1 MGETS
6 EMGEIRFW
14 PLTDVG
20 RVRGHNE
27 DAFLVDRKLQLYIVA
42 DGMGGHAAGE
52 VASQLAVRTIRE
64 VVARERESLL
74 EFERGGAV
82 KRTDVLRLLELAVQE
97 ACAAI
102 HEEARKD
109 ESKRGMGTTVDVLL
123 VVGRRGFV
131 AHVGDSRVYLYRNG
145 SIHQITRDHSLIE
158 ELRRR
163 GRLTEEQIQRIQYK
177 NAVTRAVGVYES
189 VEVDV
194 FDFDVLPGDRF
205 LLCTDGLTG
214 YLGDGE
220 LQQLF
225 EQVPD
230 EQLPQHLVD
239 LANERGGKDNITV
252 LLVAAPSEAE
262 EGAQRLARDVHL
274 KFDVLHKMPLFRHLS
289 YEELM
294 RVLNLMELRSYGAG
308 EPIVREGEE
317 GEELFVVLEGRV
329 RVHSGPRLYTH
340 LGQGQHFGEMALVD
354 HAVRSASVTA
364 EDEARLLVLTR
375 REFFRIVRDD
385 HQVAVKM
392 LWAFLGELARR
403 LRDTSRELGVARD
416 RLEREALASEVVGSG
431 EVELPP
437 VPLAPPAA
445 PARPSGELP
454 PPPPTVV
461 DPSPPVVDEVMSTE
475 RGGSADVPSSDSL
488 AIEVELEEDDG
499 DGVA

>member
-6 EMGEIRFW
+6 SELGEIRFW

-27 DAFLVDRKLQLYIVA
+27 DAFLVDRRLQLYIVA

-64 VVARERESLL
+64 AVLRERESLL

-82 KRTDVLRLLELAVQE
+82 KRTDVLRILELAVQE

-102 HEEARKD
+102 HQEAQRD
-109 ESKRGMGTTVDVLL
+109 EGKRGMGTTVDVLL

-131 AHVGDSRVYLYRNG
+131 AHVGDSRIYLYRNG

-163 GRLTEEQIQRIQYK
+163 GKLTEEQIQRIQYK

-194 FDFDVLPGDRF
+194 IDFDVLPGDRF

-214 YLGDGE
+214 YLGDGD
-220 LQQLF
+220 LQRFF
-225 EQVPD
+225 EQEP
-230 EQLPQHLVD
+230 EESLPQRLVD

-252 LLVAAPSEAE
+252 LLVAVPSADA
-262 EGAQRLARDVHL
+262 EGADRLARDVHL
-274 KFDVLHKMPLFRHLS
+274 KFEVLHRMPLFRHLG

-294 RVLNLMELRSYGAG
+294 RVLNLMEVRTY
-308 EPIVREGEE
+308 EPEQAIVREGEE

-329 RVHSGPRLYTH
+329 RVHSGPRLYAH
-340 LGQGQHFGEMALVD
+340 LGPGQHFGEMALVD
-354 HAVRSASVTA
+354 QAVRSASVTA
-364 EDEARLLVLTR
+364 EEPARMLVLSR
-375 REFFRIVRDD
+375 KEFFRIVRDD

-403 LRDTSRELGVARD
+403 LRETSRELGVARD
-416 RLEREALASEVVGSG
+416 RLERESLAA
-431 EVELPP
+431 ELLHTDVPP
-437 VPLAPPAA
+437 TTE
-445 PARPSGELP
+445 PSRTSIPMPRISAEP

-461 DPSPPVVDEVMSTE
+461 DPRSPLAPPPSTE
-475 RGGSADVPSSDSL
+475 EGISIEVDVPGTDPDST
-488 AIEVELEEDDG
+488 I
-499 DGVA
+499 